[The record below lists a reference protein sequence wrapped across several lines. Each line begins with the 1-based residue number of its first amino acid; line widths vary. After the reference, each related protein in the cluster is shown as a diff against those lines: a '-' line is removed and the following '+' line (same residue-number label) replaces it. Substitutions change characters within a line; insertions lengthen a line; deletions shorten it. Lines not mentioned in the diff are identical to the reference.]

1 MPSCFPV
8 KNAHDQMTTHAD
20 EFQAL
25 SDTLYH
31 WSVFDPAIKCEIGC
45 AALKVASGWAVI
57 DPVPLAET
65 AWKELLALAPL
76 RAILLTNGN
85 HVRDTVAL
93 RLQHQVPVVT
103 APDTR
108 RDITELRPD
117 VTLLPNE
124 WLYGITPIAIP
135 GATPGETAFYSKT
148 GVMILGDAVINTSP
162 EAGLEFLPD
171 KYCANAEQNR
181 ASLRKL
187 LNFDFHTLTLAHGA
201 PVTTRAKEKLSAL
214 LNP

>member
-1 MPSCFPV
+1 
-8 KNAHDQMTTHAD
+8 MTARAN
-20 EFQAL
+20 EYQAL

-31 WSVFDPAIKCEIGC
+31 WSVYEPSVKCEIGC
-45 AALKVASGWAVI
+45 AALKLPSGWVVV
-57 DPVPLAET
+57 DPVPLVET
-65 AWKELLALAPL
+65 AWKELLALAAL

-85 HVRDTVAL
+85 HVRDAVAL
-93 RLQHQVPVVT
+93 RQKHQAPVVT

-124 WLYGITPIAIP
+124 ALYGITSIAIP
-135 GATPGETAFYSKT
+135 GATPGETAFYSAT
-148 GVMILGDAVINTSP
+148 GVMMLGDAVINTSA

-171 KYCANAEQNR
+171 KYCADAEQNR

-187 LNFDFHTLTLAHGA
+187 LSFDFHTLTFAHGA
-201 PVTTRAKEKLSAL
+201 PVAVRAKEKLSAL
-214 LNP
+214 LNHSS

>member
-1 MPSCFPV
+1 MP
-8 KNAHDQMTTHAD
+8 THAE

-25 SDTLYH
+25 SETLYH
-31 WSVFDPAIKCEIGC
+31 WSVYDPAVKCEIGC
-45 AALKVASGWAVI
+45 TALKVPSGWVVI
-57 DPVPLAET
+57 DPVPLAEA
-65 AWKELLALAPL
+65 AWKELLAQAPL
-76 RAILLTNGN
+76 RAILLTSGN
-85 HVRDTVAL
+85 HVRDAVVL
-93 RLQHQVPVVT
+93 RQKHQVPVVT

-124 WLYGITPIAIP
+124 LLYGITSIAIP
-135 GATPGETAFYSKT
+135 GATSGETAFYSQT
-148 GVMILGDAVINTSP
+148 GVMILGDAVINTST

-171 KYCANAEQNR
+171 KYCVDAEQNR

-187 LNFDFHTLTLAHGA
+187 LTFDFHTLTLAHGA

-214 LNP
+214 LNHKS